1 MMEFQQTVAAVCDI
15 TGQALHSGAMVRMR
29 VIPQPE
35 NTGIWFGRS
44 DLPGS
49 PKIKAEPGAVVD
61 TKKSMTLGRDGWR
74 IATIEH
80 LMAVFHGLG
89 VDNVLVEVDG
99 AELPQGDC
107 SGLFFAKELLRV
119 GLHKQSEPRHYY
131 CIKEPVWVEGVVPR
145 GNQPLKAW
153 IIALPGDEFGVSF
166 TFTSDHPV
174 TGTQYYQYRHTPENF
189 MSDLAPARTI
199 AFRREI
205 EYLQSQGLALGG
217 DINSVVV
224 VGEHGY
230 ESELRFPEEIV
241 RHKILDIL
249 GDLYLIGPLRGHIVA
264 VRSGHTLDLELARKL
279 VK

>member
-1 MMEFQQTVAAVCDI
+1 MEFQQTVAAAFDI

-29 VIPQPE
+29 ITPQPE

-49 PKIKAEPGAVVD
+49 PKIKAEPSAVVD

-99 AELPQGDC
+99 AELPRGDC
-107 SGLFFAKELLRV
+107 SGLFFANEFLRV
-119 GLHKQSEPRHYY
+119 GLHKQSEPRNYY

-153 IIALPGDEFGVSF
+153 IIALPSDEFRVSF

-174 TGTQYYQYRHTPENF
+174 TGTQYYQYQHTPENF
-189 MSDLAPARTI
+189 MSDVAPARTI

-217 DINSVVV
+217 DIDSVEV
-224 VGEHGY
+224 VGDHGY

-249 GDLYLIGPLRGHIVA
+249 GDLYLVGPLRGHIIA
-264 VRSGHTLDLELARKL
+264 VRSGHTLDFELARKMA
-279 VK
+279 K